1 MLGEPYLRQ
10 KCFGVPPLEKWDT
23 ENPIPMAIMTKILI
37 IDDDKIFSELLAG
50 VVRHEGYNAQCAH
63 TLEEGLKRVQ
73 ADSFDVV
80 FLDVNLPDGNGLDI
94 LQDIREAPSSPEVI
108 VLTGVGTVDGAE
120 SAIKNGVWDYIRKPS
135 SIQVMLAPLI
145 RALEYREEKQKEKPR
160 IELKL
165 NGIIGSSRKMK
176 SCYELISQAA
186 ITDVNVFITGETG
199 TGKELFARAVHM
211 NSGRSQRNFVVVD
224 CAALQETLKEST
236 LFGYEKGAFTGADQ
250 HREGLVKQ
258 ADGGTLFLDEIGELS
273 LPMQK
278 SFLRVL
284 QERHFRP
291 LGGIREIK
299 SNFRLIAATNRD
311 LDGLVK
317 TGGFRDDLLFRL
329 RALMIVL
336 PPLREHPEDI
346 PDIVSHH
353 IAKICKRNGI
363 GVKALSPDFM
373 EALLSYEWPGNV
385 RELIN
390 ALERSVAAAFS
401 SPTLFQSHLPIPI
414 RVTLTRAAFG
424 VDPPADEPLPLADN
438 RRLPRLKVLRES
450 TYAQVEKR
458 YLQQLMEMVA
468 GNIEQACRISDV
480 SRTRL
485 YDLLRKYRIRARR

>member
-1 MLGEPYLRQ
+1 
-10 KCFGVPPLEKWDT
+10 
-23 ENPIPMAIMTKILI
+23 MAIMTKILI

-199 TGKELFARAVHM
+199 TGKELFARAIHM

-346 PDIVSHH
+346 PDIVSYH

-385 RELIN
+385 RELI
-390 ALERSVAAAFS
+390 
-401 SPTLFQSHLPIPI
+401 
-414 RVTLTRAAFG
+414 
-424 VDPPADEPLPLADN
+424 
-438 RRLPRLKVLRES
+438 
-450 TYAQVEKR
+450 
-458 YLQQLMEMVA
+458 
-468 GNIEQACRISDV
+468 
-480 SRTRL
+480 
-485 YDLLRKYRIRARR
+485 